1 MLLKDGFTSSWM
13 WSQMTQPSQRVEE
26 EGILIFETS
35 KKDSGDFSQS
45 DVSPNNKVGN
55 FKLRIHA
62 HI

>member
-1 MLLKDGFTSSWM
+1 MLLKNGFTSSWM

-45 DVSPNNKVGN
+45 DVSPNNKVGK
-55 FKLRIHA
+55 F
-62 HI
+62 